1 MIFRVTSW
9 SIVACILALSA
20 CTVPRGT
27 STTCTTAFASSKT
40 TPPGTARATATDPND
55 VVERA
60 VAKLIT
66 EKRARNLRSGENG
79 PVTIDYLLMSTGG
92 QYGAFGSGFLAG
104 WSQNTINR
112 RPDFN
117 VVTGASAGGVLAPLA
132 FLGPGFDASL
142 PFQSGM
148 GLGDV
153 ARQKSGPEIV
163 FSNAILDPAPYE
175 RLVRNTV
182 SPQFVK
188 ALAAKSGETSSTF
201 VGVVNLDGGQFEI
214 IDLGRMAREERDP
227 QGCIA
232 EAILATSA
240 IPLVFPP
247 RHVNGNLFA
256 DAGLR
261 DHLFLNA
268 VREGIRRA
276 TARGATVR
284 TNAYIVINGDFG
296 RTDGKVTNSLPG
308 IAARSMAIASDEG
321 LRNSVM
327 EVLRLAELTKWNI
340 KAIAAPTIDPSVCP
354 ASGSGQAGIGQT
366 MFDRCI
372 TKSLFDAGKAMGR
385 GPDILWLTAAQLRAL
400 AAGQ

>member
-1 MIFRVTSW
+1 MIFRVASW
-9 SIVACILALSA
+9 YLVACILALSA
-20 CTVPRGT
+20 CTVPRGA
-27 STTCTTAFASSKT
+27 STTCTTAFGSSQT
-40 TPPGTARATATDPND
+40 TPPGTGRATATDPND

-66 EKRARNLRSGENG
+66 EQRARNLRTGRNG

-142 PFQSGM
+142 PFQDGM
-148 GLGDV
+148 GPGDV
-153 ARQKSGPEIV
+153 ARQRSGPEIV
-163 FSNAILDPAPYE
+163 LSTSILDPGPYE
-175 RLVRNTV
+175 KLVRKTV

-188 ALAAKSGETSSTF
+188 ALAAKSSDTASAF

-214 IDLGRMAREERDP
+214 IDLGEMARSESDP
-227 QGCIA
+227 QGCIT

-240 IPLVFPP
+240 IPVLFPP
-247 RHVNGNLFA
+247 RRVNGDLFA

-276 TARGATVR
+276 TARGATVK

-296 RTDGKVTNSLPG
+296 RTDGRATNSLPG

-321 LRNSVM
+321 LRKSVM

-354 ASGSGQAGIGQT
+354 ASGTGAGRPL
-366 MFDRCI
+366 FDKCI
-372 TKSLFDAGKAMGR
+372 TKALFDAGKAMGR
-385 GPDILWLTAAQLRAL
+385 GPTIPWLTAAQLRAL